1 MSAVLRVKSYGPNSS
16 SNAQLWLNVTTRI
29 TCLAIVTTLLSALGC
44 DSGSNYTTSP
54 SQQTAGQDSND
65 AIEVL
70 PMAIQQEP
78 FGKTKDGEAV
88 TRYLMTNG
96 KGMTVGIINYGAT
109 VTDVVVPDR
118 DGETSNVVLA
128 FDDLPAYEKN
138 APYFGAI
145 CGRYANRIANA
156 KFTLDGEEY
165 QLAAN
170 NPPNHLHGGEK
181 GFHHAVW
188 HAEPISDTENGN
200 VRLVLNYVSPDGE
213 DGYPGTLKT
222 TVTYK
227 LNDQNELH
235 IDYAAV
241 LQGDKPTVLN
251 LTNHCYWNLASGGT
265 ILDHNLQLFCD
276 KYIPVDET
284 GIPTGELK
292 AVAQTPMDF
301 LTSQSIG
308 SRIEQVSGGYDHCY
322 VTSGEKVTIDKQSL
336 QRVARLHE
344 PTTGRVMEIFSTEPG
359 VQFYTGNFLNGSEDH
374 AGFNQHEALCL
385 ECQHFPDSPNRPEFP
400 TTVLKPGEVY
410 TQRTVHRFL
419 ADKPSP

>member
-1 MSAVLRVKSYGPNSS
+1 MTAASKPQSSRPDFNSCS
-16 SNAQLWLNVTTRI
+16 REGCQATTK
-29 TCLAIVTTLLSALGC
+29 LKFFLVAATLLGTLGC
-44 DSGSNYTTSP
+44 DSASNYTTNP
-54 SQQTAGQDSND
+54 SQQSATQDSGD
-65 AIEVL
+65 AIEEL

-78 FGKTKDGEAV
+78 FGQTQDGQNI

-109 VTDVVVPDR
+109 VTDVIVPDR
-118 DGETSNVVLA
+118 DGETANVVLA
-128 FDDLPAYEKN
+128 FDDLPSYEKN

-188 HAEPISDTENGN
+188 HAEPITDTENGN
-200 VRLVLNYVSPDGE
+200 IRLVFNYVSPDGE

-222 TVTYK
+222 TVTYT

-265 ILDHNLQLFCD
+265 ILDHELQLFCD

-292 AVAQTPMDF
+292 AVTQTPMDF
-301 LTSQSIG
+301 LTSQAIG

-322 VTSGEKVTIDKQSL
+322 VTSGEKITIDKQSL
-336 QRVARLHE
+336 QKVARLHE
-344 PTTGRVMEIFSTEPG
+344 TESGRVMEIFSTEPG

-374 AGFNQHEALCL
+374 AGFNKHEALCL

-400 TTVLKPGEVY
+400 TTVLKPGQVY
-410 TQRTVHRFL
+410 TQKTVHRFSTEKS
-419 ADKPSP
+419 AP